1 MKEYGVMSIN
11 RKVHY
16 CWFGKK
22 PKPDSVLE
30 YIEGWKKKLPEYE
43 IIEWNETNFNIDI
56 CKYVREAYDSEK
68 YAFVSDYAR
77 LLALYNHGG
86 VYLDTD
92 VEIRKNLAPLLET
105 GKLTFGFE
113 ELNFIATS
121 TLIAPKSSAFIKQ
134 FLDSY
139 HARSFIS
146 STGELDTSTN
156 VQVLTRL
163 LEGIGLKK
171 NGRYQKLSF
180 EGEDIIVLEQDKLSP
195 FDYINYHDRSSANTY
210 AVHHFSNSWADAS
223 SLRKSKIKKIIGKN
237 NLRILR
243 KVFS

>member
-1 MKEYGVMSIN
+1 MSID
-11 RKVHY
+11 RKIHY
-16 CWFGKK
+16 CWFGKN
-22 PKPDSVLE
+22 PKPDSVLQ
-30 YIEGWKKKLPEYE
+30 YLEGWKRKLPKYE
-43 IIEWNETNFNIDI
+43 IIEWNESNFDIDV
-56 CKYVREAYDSEK
+56 CKYVREAYDSKK

-86 VYLDTD
+86 IYLDTD
-92 VEIRKNLAPLLET
+92 VEVRRNLDPLLKT

-121 TLIAPKSSAFIKQ
+121 TIIAPKSSVFIKQ

-156 VQVLTRL
+156 VQALTRL
-163 LEGIGLKK
+163 LEDIGLEK
-171 NGRYQKLSF
+171 NGRYQRLSF
-180 EGEDIIVLEQDKLSP
+180 EGEDIIILEQDRLSP
-195 FDYINYHDRSSANTY
+195 FDYINYRDRSSANTY
-210 AVHHFSNSWADAS
+210 TVHHFSNSWASAN

-243 KVFS
+243 KIFS